1 MVSKGV
7 HILSGSHTGSP
18 STQHELS
25 IPIDGV
31 LAQKLAPK
39 ARIIVW
45 YITHLDEM
53 ISDALDFT
61 VIGAFANEVNY

>member
-1 MVSKGV
+1 VL
-7 HILSGSHTGSP
+7 ILSGSHTGSP

-31 LAQKLAPK
+31 LAQKLAPN
-39 ARIIVW
+39 AIILVW
-45 YITHLDEM
+45 YITNLEEM

-61 VIGAFANEVNY
+61 VNGAFANEVNE